1 MLFKTRLMK
10 TNCPSRNKSRNKG
23 NKFFTLFNGTSLT
36 KISEISGY
44 RLRKSGKISARRLI
58 LGFMTM
64 VSKKMNT
71 YEAWAQEISVQA
83 GCTVSKQAVEDRMNH
98 ETATMV
104 RMVVEDEVR
113 KSLLARQPKKKGTRS
128 KFSSIKVEDS
138 TVINLPQELA
148 FAFPGNVSL
157 GRKKSQI
164 KIHALYNQTD
174 NIFHFLNLHSFT
186 TNDQS
191 LARVAL
197 DHVQPGDL
205 ILRDMGFLVLD
216 ALSEIDKYGGFFI
229 SRKQATIKVLDVTSE
244 KEIDLVR
251 LLRKGRF
258 LDQEVLIGKAQKV
271 KMRMIAIP
279 LPKDQAS
286 ARRRKA
292 RRDRDKRLNHDKDY
306 YELLGYLIFITNVPQ
321 TKCTAE
327 EIKDLYGLRWQ
338 IEIIFKS
345 WKSQFNMGKLIPL
358 KCNNPYRIQCM
369 IYLWLLYIFLF
380 QVVWFDHFTLSEKV
394 DRKFSLIKMSR
405 MFNTHF
411 EKIITGKAESI
422 LFHLIISKC
431 TFDKRNDRVNLSQ
444 KFDKIAA

>member
-1 MLFKTRLMK
+1 MK
-10 TNCPSRNKSRNKG
+10 TNCLSRTKSWNKG
-23 NKFFTLFNGTSLT
+23 NKIFNLFNGISVT

-44 RLRKSGKISARRLI
+44 RLRKSGKITARRLI

-71 YEAWAQEISVQA
+71 YEAWAQEISLQA
-83 GCTVSKQAVEDRMNH
+83 GCTVSKQAVEDRMNY

-104 RMVVEDEVR
+104 RMVLEDEIR
-113 KSLLARQPKKKGTRS
+113 KKLLAREPKKNRTRS
-128 KFSSIKVEDS
+128 KFSSIKMEDS
-138 TVINLPQELA
+138 TVINLPPELA

-164 KIHALYNQTD
+164 KIHAFYNQSD

-191 LARVAL
+191 LARVSL

-216 ALSEIDKYGGFFI
+216 VLTEIDKYGGFFI
-229 SRKQATIKVLDVTSE
+229 SRKNATIKVLDVSSE

-258 LDQEVLIGKAQKV
+258 LDQEVLIGKDKKV

-292 RRDRDKRLNHDKDY
+292 RRDRDKRLNHDKAY
-306 YELLGYLIFITNVPQ
+306 YELLGYLIFITNVPK

-345 WKSQFNMGKLIPL
+345 WKSHFNMGKLIPL
-358 KCNNPYRIQCM
+358 KCINPYRVQCM

-380 QVVWFDHFTLSEKV
+380 QVIWLAHFASFAKT
-394 DRKFSLIKMSR
+394 DQHFSLLKMSR

-411 EKIITGKAESI
+411 EKIITGKSEGI
-422 LFHLIISKC
+422 LYQLIISKC
-431 TFDKRNDRVNLSQ
+431 SFDKRNDRINMSQ

>member
-1 MLFKTRLMK
+1 MFKTRLMK
-10 TNCPSRNKSRNKG
+10 TNCLSRTKSWNKG
-23 NKFFTLFNGTSLT
+23 NKIFNLFRGTSLI

-44 RLRKSGKISARRLI
+44 RLRKCGKISARRLI

-71 YEAWAQEISVQA
+71 YEAWAQEISLQA
-83 GCTVSKQAVEDRMNH
+83 GYTVSKQAIEDRMNF

-104 RMVVEDEVR
+104 RMVIENEVQ
-113 KSLLARQPKKKGTRS
+113 KSISARQTNKKRTRS

-157 GRKKSQI
+157 GQKKSQI
-164 KIHALYNQTD
+164 KIHALYNQSD
-174 NIFHFLNLHSFT
+174 NISHFLNLHSFT

-191 LARVAL
+191 LARLVL

-205 ILRDMGFLVLD
+205 LLRDMGFLVLD
-216 ALSEIDKYGGFFI
+216 TLKELDDSGGFFI
-229 SRKQATIKVLDVTSE
+229 SRKQATIKVLDPYSE
-244 KEIDLVR
+244 KEIDLAR
-251 LLRKGRF
+251 LLLRKGF
-258 LDQEVLIGKAQKV
+258 LDQEVLIGKV
-271 KMRMIAIP
+271 HRIKMRMIAIP

-292 RRDRDKRLNHDKDY
+292 RRDRDRRLNHDKEY
-306 YELLGYLIFITNVPQ
+306 YELLGYLIFITNIPQ

-327 EIKDLYGLRWQ
+327 EIKELYGLRWQ

-345 WKSQFNMGKLIPL
+345 WKSQFNMGKLQPL
-358 KCNNPYRIQCM
+358 KCNNPYRVLCM
-369 IYLWLLYIFLF
+369 IYLWLLYIYLF
-380 QVVWFDHFTLSEKV
+380 QVVWFDHFVSSVKTPQY
-394 DRKFSLIKMSR
+394 FSLIKMSR

-411 EKIITGKAESI
+411 ERIITGKDEEI

-431 TFDKRNDRVNLSQ
+431 TFDKRNDRVNMFQ
-444 KFDKIAA
+444 KFKKMAA